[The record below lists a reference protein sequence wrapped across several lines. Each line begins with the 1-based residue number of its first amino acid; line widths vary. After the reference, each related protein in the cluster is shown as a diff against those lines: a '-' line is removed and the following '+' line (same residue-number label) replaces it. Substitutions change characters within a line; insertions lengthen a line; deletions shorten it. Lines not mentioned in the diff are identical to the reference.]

1 MKNHAYEAFVRNARL
16 QQSIAVGD
24 FIADSTLAVWRG
36 IAQAGARLA
45 RAITT
50 LAAKKP
56 AARPKAA

>member
-36 IAQAGARLA
+36 IAQAGARLV
-45 RAITT
+45 RAITMP
-50 LAAKKP
+50 APKKP

>member
-1 MKNHAYEAFVRNARL
+1 MKNHACEALVRNARL